1 MNFSSISSKKVIGQL
16 LRLPLRLIP
25 HGTKMPI
32 LQGKLK
38 GKKWIVGSSNHGCW
52 LGSYEYKKRIIFENT
67 VRQGNTVLDIG
78 AYVGFYTVL
87 ASILVGPSGKVY
99 AFEPLPRNLEYLKEH
114 LRLNNITNV
123 EVIDVAVSDSFGTGY
138 FKEGSNRSTGRIDDE
153 GEIQVRTVSLDW
165 LIEEG
170 EIPIPDQIKIDVEG
184 GELAVLKGG
193 KLLLERSRP
202 TVFLATH
209 GRVTH
214 QKCCDFLS
222 SLGYSFKA
230 IDGKSLEQSK
240 EILAYWEK

>member
-1 MNFSSISSKKVIGQL
+1 MNLSGISNKKFIGQL

-32 LQGKLK
+32 LQGKLR

-52 LGSYEYKKRIIFENT
+52 LGSYEYKKRIIFENR
-67 VRQGNTVLDIG
+67 VRQGSTVLDIG

-87 ASILVGPSGKVY
+87 ASILVGPTGKVY
-99 AFEPLPRNLEYLKEH
+99 AFEPLPRNLEYLREH
-114 LRLNNITNV
+114 LRINNITNV
-123 EVIDVAVSDSFGTGY
+123 EVIDVAVSDSFGTVY
-138 FKEGSNRSTGRIDDE
+138 FKEGSNRSTGRINDE
-153 GEIQVRTVSLDW
+153 GEMRVRTVSLDW

-184 GELAVLKGG
+184 GELAVLEGG

-209 GRVTH
+209 GRVVH
-214 QKCCDFLS
+214 QKCCNFLS
-222 SLGYSFKA
+222 SIDYS
-230 IDGKSLEQSK
+230 IESMDGKDLEESR

>member
-1 MNFSSISSKKVIGQL
+1 MNLSGISNKRFVGKI

-25 HGTKMPI
+25 QGTKVPI
-32 LQGKLK
+32 LQGKLR
-38 GKKWIVGSSNHGCW
+38 GKKWLVGASNHGCW

-78 AYVGFYTVL
+78 AYVGFYTLL
-87 ASILVGPSGKVY
+87 ASTLVGATGKVY

-114 LRLNNITNV
+114 LRLNSITNV
-123 EVIDVAVSDSFGTGY
+123 EIIDVAVSDFCGTAY
-138 FKEGSNRSTGRIDDE
+138 FKEGSNRATGRINDA
-153 GEIQVRTVSLDW
+153 GKIQVRTVSLDW

-193 KLLLERSRP
+193 ELLLERSRP

-209 GRVTH
+209 GKALH
-214 QKCCDFLS
+214 QKCCDFLA
-222 SLGYSFKA
+222 SLGYSIES
-230 IDGKSLEQSK
+230 IDKKDLGESR
-240 EILAYWEK
+240 EILAY